1 MNNAKNI
8 LLYIFLYACV
18 LISIGYLLRSGITE
32 LRVDVCFNV
41 SRCLSNISKVVGP
54 IYILLSAVHGS
65 SCCSTFSPTLGTV
78 NILIFAVLNSVRV
91 S

>member
-32 LRVDVCFNV
+32 LRVDVYFNV
-41 SRCLSNISKVVGP
+41 SRYLSNISKVVGP
-54 IYILLSAVHGS
+54 IYTTASSSQEFLLFHILTNTWYCQFLP
-65 SCCSTFSPTLGTV
+65 FLTV
-78 NILIFAVLNSVRV
+78 
-91 S
+91 

>member
-18 LISIGYLLRSGITE
+18 LISVGYLLRSGITE

-41 SRCLSNISKVVGP
+41 SQYLSNISKVVGP
-54 IYILLSAVHGS
+54 IYPTASSSREFLLLPILTNTWYCQYFNF
-65 SCCSTFSPTLGTV
+65 CCS
-78 NILIFAVLNSVRV
+78 
-91 S
+91 